1 MLKISMTS
9 LVNEAIMFIPLPYL
23 VMRGGELID
32 DEPADVTG
40 KNFTN
45 IGLGIRSLF
54 YDKQP
59 PLT

>member
-1 MLKISMTS
+1 MTS